1 MKKIFRKLE
10 SFGYL
15 VTQAFVGI
23 VRNGALSFASIA
35 VLIACLLITGSFV
48 LIIGNINYNMEDT
61 EYLNRIVV
69 YINADCPEDEVQ
81 EIYARILQLEN
92 VNEAATTLVTKQQA
106 LEEEKNKNP
115 DYFVSLEEGDNPYR
129 DSVVITY
136 IDSALVGELEAQLA
150 AFPDIDDIMSRVEI
164 ANTVESIKSV
174 LYVVSVGFFVSL
186 IVVTVFIIITT
197 IRVTIFSRKR
207 EIELMDAIGATR
219 IFITF
224 PFVIE
229 GFVLGFTASLLAYF
243 AQGWIYGSLE
253 ALATKNYG
261 LIKIMPYEEVST
273 TILVGFMAVGL
284 LTGICGSLISLIKYM
299 KSYK

>member
-1 MKKIFRKLE
+1 MKNIFRKLE

-48 LIIGNINYNMEDT
+48 LIIGNIDYNMQDT

-69 YINADCPEDEVQ
+69 YINPDCPENEVLD
-81 EIYARILQLEN
+81 IYNRILQLEN
-92 VNEAATTLVTKQQA
+92 VNDAATKLITKEQA
-106 LEEEKNKNP
+106 LLEEMEKNP

-136 IDSALVGELEAQLA
+136 VDSAKVEELEGQLA

-164 ANTVESIKSV
+164 ANTVESLKSV

-186 IVVTVFIIITT
+186 LVVTVFIIITT
-197 IRVTIFSRKR
+197 IRVTIFSRKK

-219 IFITF
+219 TFITM

-229 GFVLGFTASLLAYF
+229 GFVLGMVASLLAYF

-253 ALATKNYG
+253 SMALKNYS
-261 LIKIMPYEEVST
+261 LIKILPYDEVSG
-273 TILVGFMAVGL
+273 TILVGFLAVGL
-284 LTGICGSLISLIKYM
+284 VTGVFGSLISLIKYM
-299 KSYK
+299 KN

>member
-1 MKKIFRKLE
+1 MKNIFRKLE

-48 LIIGNINYNMEDT
+48 LIIGNIDYNMQDT

-69 YINADCPEDEVQ
+69 YINPDCPENEVLD
-81 EIYARILQLEN
+81 IYNRILQLEN
-92 VNEAATTLVTKQQA
+92 VNDAATKLITKEQA
-106 LEEEKNKNP
+106 LLEEMEKNP

-136 IDSALVGELEAQLA
+136 VDSAKVEELEGQLA

-164 ANTVESIKSV
+164 ANTVESLKSV

-186 IVVTVFIIITT
+186 LVVTVFIIITT
-197 IRVTIFSRKR
+197 IRVTIFSRKK

-219 IFITF
+219 TFITM

-229 GFVLGFTASLLAYF
+229 GFVLGMAASLLAYF

-253 ALATKNYG
+253 SMALKNYS
-261 LIKIMPYEEVST
+261 LIKILPYDEVSG
-273 TILVGFMAVGL
+273 TILVGFLAVGL
-284 LTGICGSLISLIKYM
+284 VTGVFGSLISLIKYM
-299 KSYK
+299 KN

>member
-48 LIIGNINYNMEDT
+48 LIISNIDYNMQDT

-69 YINADCPEDEVQ
+69 YINEDCPEDEVN
-81 EIYARILQLEN
+81 EIYQRILQLEN
-92 VNEAATTLVTKQQA
+92 VNESATHLITKEKA
-106 LEEEKNKNP
+106 LEEEKLKNP

-136 IDSALVGELEAQLA
+136 VDSAKVEELETQLA

-164 ANTVESIKSV
+164 ANTVESLKSV

-186 IVVTVFIIITT
+186 LVVTVFIIITT
-197 IRVTIFSRKR
+197 IRVTIFSRKK

-219 IFITF
+219 GFITL

-229 GFVLGFTASLLAYF
+229 GVVLGFVASLLAYF

-253 ALATKNYG
+253 SMAMKNYT
-261 LIKIMPYEEVST
+261 LIKMLPYDDVSG

-284 LTGICGSLISLIKYM
+284 ATGFFGSLISLTKYM
-299 KSYK
+299 KN

>member
-69 YINADCPEDEVQ
+69 YINEDCPEDEVE

-92 VNEAATTLVTKQQA
+92 VNRSATKLITKAQA

-136 IDSALVGELEAQLA
+136 VDSAKVGELEAQLA
-150 AFPDIDDIMSRVEI
+150 AFPDVDDIMSRVEI
-164 ANTVESIKSV
+164 ANTVESLKSV

-186 IVVTVFIIITT
+186 LVVTVFIIITT
-197 IRVTIFSRKR
+197 IRVTIFSRKQ
-207 EIELMDAIGATR
+207 EIELMDAIGATGA
-219 IFITF
+219 FIAF

-229 GFVLGFTASLLAYF
+229 GFVLGLVASLIAYF

-253 ALATKNYG
+253 SLAMKNYT
-261 LIKIMPYEEVST
+261 LIKMLPYDEVSG
-273 TILVGFMAVGL
+273 TILAGFMAVGIV
-284 LTGICGSLISLIKYM
+284 TGIFGSLISLIKYM
-299 KSYK
+299 KK